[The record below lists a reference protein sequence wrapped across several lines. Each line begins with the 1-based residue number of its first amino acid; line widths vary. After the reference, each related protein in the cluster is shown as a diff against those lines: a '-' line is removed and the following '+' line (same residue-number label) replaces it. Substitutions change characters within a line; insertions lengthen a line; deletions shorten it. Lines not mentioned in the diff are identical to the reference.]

1 MTDSKLISVRLDE
14 RDLSYIDRY
23 CEEHRYCKRSRVIND
38 AVRLAVA
45 LLKSNRFG
53 KVENFRPYYGD
64 VLDEF
69 KIEYHRQPR

>member
-1 MTDSKLISVRLDE
+1 MTNYKLISVRLDK

-23 CEEHRYCKRSRVIND
+23 REEHRFYKRSRVIKI

-45 LLKSNRFG
+45 LMKTDRFRR
-53 KVENFRPYYGD
+53 VENFRPYCGD

-69 KIEYHRQPR
+69 KIEYHREHK

>member
-1 MTDSKLISVRLDE
+1 MRESKLISVRLDE

-23 CEEHRYCKRSRVIND
+23 CEEHRFYKRSRVIND

-45 LLKSNRFG
+45 LLKTNKFR

-69 KIEYHRQPR
+69 KIEYHREHR